1 VINTLLPIVGIKV
14 LIRKLNEKDLES
26 LYALE
31 IDDHVKRYV
40 GGPVTT
46 PQQEW
51 IEGMAGLCSTPNA
64 ALPLIVIYKV
74 SGDFAG
80 RASLSPVPLSRSWEI
95 QVLIA
100 KKYWSQR
107 LGREVTELLMGVAID
122 DLKASSVVAIVD
134 PKNEASLTLA
144 KDLGFTMSR
153 RSNLTDGT
161 MDTMCS
167 SVNLECCRRASKI
180 KSSLIFKEFLVAQI
194 RRGTFRRL
202 RPGCY
207 LMMSATAP
215 CRPDDPRR

>member
-1 VINTLLPIVGIKV
+1 MINTLLPIVGIKV

-80 RASLSPVPLSRSWEI
+80 WASLSPVPLSRSWEI
-95 QVLIA
+95 QVLL
-100 KKYWSQR
+100 QR
-107 LGREVTELLMGVAID
+107 SIGANALDE
-122 DLKASSVVAIVD
+122 
-134 PKNEASLTLA
+134 
-144 KDLGFTMSR
+144 
-153 RSNLTDGT
+153 
-161 MDTMCS
+161 
-167 SVNLECCRRASKI
+167 
-180 KSSLIFKEFLVAQI
+180 KSPNF
-194 RRGTFRRL
+194 
-202 RPGCY
+202 
-207 LMMSATAP
+207 
-215 CRPDDPRR
+215 

>member
-144 KDLGFTMSR
+144 KDLGFTHVSTKQSDR
-153 RSNLTDGT
+153 WDNGHYVFER
-161 MDTMCS
+161 
-167 SVNLECCRRASKI
+167 
-180 KSSLIFKEFLVAQI
+180 KSGVL
-194 RRGTFRRL
+194 
-202 RPGCY
+202 
-207 LMMSATAP
+207 
-215 CRPDDPRR
+215 